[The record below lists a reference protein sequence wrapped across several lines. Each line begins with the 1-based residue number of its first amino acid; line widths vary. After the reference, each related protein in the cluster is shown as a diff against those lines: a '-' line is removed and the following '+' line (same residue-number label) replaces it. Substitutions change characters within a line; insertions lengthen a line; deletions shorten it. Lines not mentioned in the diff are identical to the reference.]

1 MSDQFPPAPPP
12 PPPPPPQQPY
22 QQPQYQQP
30 PQQPQPYQQQP
41 HQPQYGYGQQVPPVK
56 TGMSGGLKAL
66 LIIVGIF
73 AGLGVL
79 TVAGLIVVGAV
90 VANEAEEI
98 VNTAASDLDSELDD
112 LEDDSALFDEDEDD
126 SSFESSFDD
135 EEDLASW
142 CADVDEFD
150 ALARSSTDGFTED
163 DLTDKILTMEEMMEE
178 IDATTPA
185 DLEDETADILA
196 PFEGVVAAFRAV
208 DFDAT
213 QITAEDNAA
222 FQQGL
227 EDALPSVLVV
237 RQACLA
243 EGISAFEKTD

>member
-22 QQPQYQQP
+22 QQPQY
-30 PQQPQPYQQQP
+30 PQQPQ
-41 HQPQYGYGQQVPPVK
+41 QPQYGYGQPVPPVK

-79 TVAGLIVVGAV
+79 TVAGLIVLGAV
-90 VANEAEEI
+90 VANEADEI
-98 VNTAASDLDSELDD
+98 VNTAASDLDAELDD
-112 LEDDSALFDEDEDD
+112 LEDD

-142 CADVDEFD
+142 CSSVDEFD

-163 DLTDKILTMEEMMEE
+163 DLTDKILTMEEMIEE

-185 DLEDETADILA
+185 DLVDETADILA
-196 PFEGVVAAFRAV
+196 PFQGVVAAFRAV

-237 RQACLA
+237 RQACLD
-243 EGISAFEKTD
+243 EGISALEKTD